1 MAVAGSGKLRS
12 LATSG
17 RQWGQGTSHCPAHQ
31 RLFCPALV
39 CVKNLCFRHARL
51 PRPAHHQTV
60 WAEFH
65 EELYRF
71 VRRRVRDPDVT
82 QDLLQEVFVKIHLR
96 LATLTHAERLAAWVY
111 QIARHT
117 MLDYFRQ
124 RRPAAELPA
133 GLERLLADLPAAPGA
148 DAEADFAHCL
158 RPFVERLPAEYREA
172 LQLTELGALSQKE
185 YAARLGLSY
194 SGAKSR
200 VQRAR
205 RQLRALFTACC
216 HVSADAY
223 GNILAARPCAP
234 GGCAAVAA
242 AGPA

>member
-1 MAVAGSGKLRS
+1 MP
-12 LATSG
+12 T
-17 RQWGQGTSHCPAHQ
+17 CPA
-31 RLFCPALV
+31 P
-39 CVKNLCFRHARL
+39 
-51 PRPAHHQTV
+51 PTTETV

-65 EELYRF
+65 EELHRF
-71 VRRRVRDPDVT
+71 VRRRVRDPDVA

-117 MLDYFRQ
+117 VLDYFRQ
-124 RRPAAELPA
+124 RRPAAEPPDGWA
-133 GLERLLADLPAAPGA
+133 RMLAELPAAPGA
-148 DAEADFAHCL
+148 DVEAGFAHCL
-158 RPFVERLPAEYREA
+158 RPFIERLPAESREA

-234 GGCAAVAA
+234 GGCAA
-242 AGPA
+242 GPD